1 MVIIMIRPFTLPI
14 NIVAFAAVHPSE
26 DPLKVETAMC
36 NVFDGVTTSRAFSV
50 HANST
55 DLFSLEI
62 IRESIR
68 TRTTGS
74 AYRRNMMTNI
84 LNDTTWFYLNKQA
97 AFAGH
102 VAICKEADES
112 PLGPIKITITCADL
126 TQFIDWFVSVVD

>member
-1 MVIIMIRPFTLPI
+1 MIIMIKPFTLPI
-14 NIVAFAAVHPSE
+14 NIAVFAAVHPSE
-26 DPLKVETAMC
+26 DPDKVKTAIC
-36 NVFDGVTTSRAFSV
+36 NVFDGTTSSRAFSV

-68 TRTTGS
+68 TRTIGS
-74 AYRRNMMTNI
+74 AYRRNMMTNT
-84 LNDTTWFYLNKQA
+84 LKDTTWFYLNKQA

-112 PLGPIKITITCADL
+112 PLGPIKITITCSDL
-126 TQFIDWFVSVVD
+126 MQFIDWFVSVAD